1 MIQFRINQ
9 QTCSFLVWLCCS
21 HAKLTRLRILSP
33 KLKTTNS
40 HDILWKT
47 AESTNVS
54 KALFTLDLT
63 WTQPLTPALPAEQ
76 VGVRIPFLYICI
88 PLSDCEIG
96 FIDVQKC
103 WQRRL
108 RATGGSHIQ
117 VQPQSVLKVGL
128 NELQMCFHACNKNNN
143 SELYQLYP
151 NAPNC
156 KRKVGGNVY
165 ITRGPLMI
173 IVPVK
178 ENSISGG

>member
-1 MIQFRINQ
+1 MFFPRLALLLPRQINTPPHTESKTENNKLPWYSLKDSR
-9 QTCSFLVWLCCS
+9 QT
-21 HAKLTRLRILSP
+21 
-33 KLKTTNS
+33 
-40 HDILWKT
+40 
-47 AESTNVS
+47 ESTNVS

-128 NELQMCFHACNKNNN
+128 NELQMCFHALTKTTTV
-143 SELYQLYP
+143 
-151 NAPNC
+151 NC
-156 KRKVGGNVY
+156 INY
-165 ITRGPLMI
+165 IRMRQI
-173 IVPVK
+173 AR
-178 ENSISGG
+178 ERWAEMSISQEVPWW